1 MSAGVGETGER
12 GPAERLADMLAA
24 CGETEVE
31 PPDAAVASAAL
42 RLVTTIDA
50 LPDALIALDSRGV
63 VTWATSA
70 TFDVLGWHPKELTGR
85 PITVVALEE
94 NVEQQQQ
101 CLEEMRRTGR
111 AVTYSAHRRRGDGQI
126 VEVSVAMG
134 PVLDPSTGAFLGAC
148 ASVRGLVHQ
157 VRLQSQLAQQDSL
170 SVALSRRSSDV
181 AIIAKADTEIMFASP
196 SIRDVLG
203 FTPEQLVGA
212 KGLGLVHEDDLAGV
226 QAFVDRVVSSPGA
239 VERKT
244 FRITNAHDEWRW
256 IEETLTNCTD
266 VVGVEGLVA
275 NLRDVTNEV
284 EARAALTASERRY
297 RTIVETAQEGVL
309 VLDRDARVL
318 VANLKAAQILG
329 HSQRKLHRRQ
339 LSDFVGDITTEDIRQ
354 QIASRSHKDN
364 QRFEVAYHHPDGGS
378 RVFEVAASPISL
390 NVDGATG
397 TLAMISDVTD
407 ARRIQDELQ
416 HRALHDSLTGLPNR
430 ALLHDRLSMALS
442 RQSQEADHTE
452 VSVLSVGLDGF
463 RLINDVHGHEVGDAV
478 LMEVAR
484 RLRDVS
490 RPGDTVARLGGDEFV
505 VVAEDIEMDAVL
517 ELAARLRTALLEP
530 LGGTSTPVYVDA
542 SVGVAVGLQQSP
554 AALLRSADDALRQAK
569 SQGRGR
575 VHVYDASVTTDTTRT
590 LQVANALRKAL
601 DSDELTLGYQPIVDL
616 VGGHVVAVEALLRW
630 EHPELGPVSPPEIV
644 STARAIGLA
653 ERLDVCV
660 LQRACVDMA
669 DLRSRG
675 VGPDIALAVNLS
687 AQSVEGSGLSRVV
700 RDVGRLTGWPL
711 RQLTLELTEGV
722 LMSDTKAA
730 ATVLASLREL
740 DVSIAID
747 DFGTGYSSLAYL
759 QRLPV
764 ATLKV
769 DRSFVEHVPADP
781 GSCAIA
787 RSIIDLAGALSLTTV
802 AEGIETQAQADYM
815 QQLGCTRGQGYLWSP
830 AVSPG
835 KLEELLL
842 SWGS

>member
-1 MSAGVGETGER
+1 
-12 GPAERLADMLAA
+12 MLAA
-24 CGETEVE
+24 CGEADTE
-31 PPDAAVASAAL
+31 PPEAAVASAAM
-42 RLVTTIDA
+42 RLITTIDA

-70 TFDVLGWHPKELTGR
+70 TSDVLGWHPDELTGR
-85 PITVVALEE
+85 PITVLALEE

-101 CLEEMRRTGR
+101 FLEEMRRTGR
-111 AVTYSAHRRRGDGQI
+111 AVTYSAQRRRGDGEI

-134 PVLDPSTGAFLGAC
+134 PVLDPSTGAFMGAC
-148 ASVRGLVHQ
+148 ASVRSLVHQ
-157 VRLQSQLAQQDSL
+157 IRLQTQLAQQDSL

-181 AIIAKADTEIMFASP
+181 AMIAKADTEIMFASP

-203 FTPEQLVGA
+203 FTPEELVGS

-244 FRITNAHDEWRW
+244 FRVSNAHDEWRW

-329 HSQRKLHRRQ
+329 HSQKKLHRRQ
-339 LSDFVGDITTEDIRQ
+339 LSDFVGHVTTEDMRQ
-354 QIASRSHKDN
+354 QIASRRHKGN
-364 QRFEVAYHHPDGGS
+364 HRFEVTYRHPDGGS

-407 ARRIQDELQ
+407 ARRIQDDLQ

-442 RQSQEADHTE
+442 RQNQEADHPE
-452 VSVLSVGLDGF
+452 VAVLCVGLDGF
-463 RLINDVHGHEVGDAV
+463 KLINDVHGHEVGDAI
-478 LMEVAR
+478 LLEVAK

-505 VVAEDIEMDAVL
+505 VVAEDIEIDAVL
-517 ELAARLRTALLEP
+517 ELAARLRTSLLEP
-530 LGGTSTPVYVDA
+530 LAGTSTPVYMDA

-569 SQGRGR
+569 TQGRGR
-575 VHVYDASVTTDTTRT
+575 VHVYDASVTTDTTRK

-601 DSDELTLGYQPIVDL
+601 DSDQLTLGYQPIVDL

-630 EHPELGPVSPPEIV
+630 EHPELGPVPPPEIV

-660 LQRACVDMA
+660 LQRACADMA
-669 DLRSRG
+669 GLRSRG

-687 AQSVEGSGLSRVV
+687 AQSVEGGGLSRVV
-700 RDVGRLTGWPL
+700 GDVGRLTGWPL
-711 RQLTLELTEGV
+711 GQLTLELTEGV
-722 LMSDTKAA
+722 LMSDIKAT
-730 ATVLASLREL
+730 ATVLARLREL

-787 RSIIDLAGALSLTTV
+787 RSMIDLARALSLTTV

-815 QQLGCTRGQGYLWSP
+815 RQLGCTRGQGYLWSP
-830 AVSPG
+830 AVSPA
-835 KLEELLL
+835 KLEE
-842 SWGS
+842 